1 MVTPKITK
9 MTIDDIRALITEVV
23 DERLRDWWQQSRD
36 TRPRDIRHLDE
47 VLSAMDR
54 LRWTPPPTS
63 PTTTEL
69 LREERDR

>member
-1 MVTPKITK
+1 MANSKITE
-9 MTIDDIRALITEVV
+9 MTIDEIKVLITEVV
-23 DERLRDWWQQSRD
+23 DERLRDWWQKSRD
-36 TRPRDIRHLDE
+36 TRSTDE

-54 LRWTPPPTS
+54 LRWTPPSGS